1 MPTSPAAQGS
11 LFEDDAADWAPSP
24 PAAPP
29 GFRYEAGFLSPD
41 EEAGLL
47 AHISGL
53 PFEAMRY
60 KQYVAQRRIV
70 SYGGRFDFDRN
81 ALLAADAA
89 PPWLQPLRER
99 IAAWAGLPTD
109 AFTQILVAE
118 YSVGTPLGWHRD
130 VPDFEDVVGVSLAS
144 EATMRFRPYRREA
157 RAPSPALPRSRS
169 RTAVLKQ
176 VLAPRSIY
184 LMQGP
189 ARWDWQH
196 SVSPTLSL
204 RYSITFRTSA
214 RRAVL

>member
-1 MPTSPAAQGS
+1 MPTSPAGQGS
-11 LFEDDAADWAPSP
+11 LFDDDAPGAAAPVL
-24 PAAPP
+24 AEPP
-29 GFRYEAGFLSPD
+29 GFRYEAGFLSPAD
-41 EEAGLL
+41 EADLL
-47 AHISGL
+47 AQVSGL

-70 SYGGRFDFDRN
+70 SYGGRYDFDRN
-81 ALLAADAA
+81 ELQAAAA
-89 PPWLQPLRER
+89 PAPWVLPLRDR
-99 IAAWAGLPTD
+99 IAAWAGLPPD

-130 VPDFEDVVGVSLAS
+130 VPDFEDVVGVSLAA
-144 EATMRFRPYRREA
+144 EATLRFRPYRRES
-157 RAPSPALPRSRS
+157 PSRSSS

-184 LMQGP
+184 LLRGP

-196 SVSPTLSL
+196 SVSPTQSL

-214 RRAVL
+214 RRVSAKR